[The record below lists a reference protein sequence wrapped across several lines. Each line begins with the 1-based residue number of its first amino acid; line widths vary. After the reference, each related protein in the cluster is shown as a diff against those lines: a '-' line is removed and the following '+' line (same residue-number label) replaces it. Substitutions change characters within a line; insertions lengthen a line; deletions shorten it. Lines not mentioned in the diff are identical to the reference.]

1 MCEYGNRSWGGN
13 DSNFSSQRNTRHFQS
28 LSQVVSR
35 RYSKWRFRNQTS
47 LQYPHL
53 ASMKKML
60 GQTVD
65 TIRQS
70 SYKQN
75 KIFKSNYKSSIII
88 LQLHYNVPP
97 FIVIV
102 MYNYRIAYFVEVF
115 YINWHKIKLNNYCH
129 FSTYLHF
136 TISRITNPIVIC
148 SKLKY
153 YIYSLPF
160 HTKVLKKLFFS
171 EY

>member
-1 MCEYGNRSWGGN
+1 MTISES
-13 DSNFSSQRNTRHFQS
+13 DIFAISTFSLYEKDVRT
-28 LSQVVSR
+28 
-35 RYSKWRFRNQTS
+35 
-47 LQYPHL
+47 
-53 ASMKKML
+53 
-60 GQTVD
+60 TVD

-88 LQLHYNVPP
+88 LQLHHNVPP

-171 EY
+171 